1 MAKDLL
7 LFPSADAHTQ
17 ETQNVLL
24 GESTTVPIYLQNIAI
39 WAPAQVTGM
48 RSRALAVSVKRQE
61 ETSGQV

>member
-39 WAPAQVTGM
+39 WAPAQVTGGTGM
-48 RSRALAVSVKRQE
+48 GSGALAVSIKR
-61 ETSGQV
+61 